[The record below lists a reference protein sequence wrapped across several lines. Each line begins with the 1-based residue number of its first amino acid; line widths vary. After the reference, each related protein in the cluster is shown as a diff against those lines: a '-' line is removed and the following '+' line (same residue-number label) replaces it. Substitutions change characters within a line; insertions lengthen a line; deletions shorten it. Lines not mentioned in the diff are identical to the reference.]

1 MVEFAY
7 AVGRIR
13 ALEVH
18 LLNES
23 QILRLVDAKDF
34 EAAYLV
40 LRENPSYAEK
50 LDHLENAFDFEGLLW
65 ADLISTLALLRY
77 LAPDH
82 PLLESLFKKYEPEM
96 TLKKYLGLLKE
107 TAKQHPLPLFI
118 KYAQGYILLNELK
131 LELLMNGDFDPENIL
146 NRYRYTDYNRAVQ
159 AGLGSYQKTGSL
171 FGLEREIDNHLMGL
185 LQRAKY
191 QAFGIEPLLGFFFAK
206 EIEHKILRLILTAKQ
221 MKVKTEDIKERLRLP
236 YV

>member
-40 LRENPSYAEK
+40 LRENPTYE
-50 LDHLENAFDFEGLLW
+50 DTFDIERLLA
-65 ADLISTLALLRY
+65 ADLSSTLALLRY
-77 LAPDH
+77 LAPDN
-82 PLLESLFKKYEPEM
+82 PLLESLYRKYDPDM
-96 TLKKYLGLLKE
+96 PLKKYLELLKE
-107 TAKQHPLPLFI
+107 TARQHPLPLFA
-118 KYAQGYILLNELK
+118 KYAQGFILLNELK

-171 FGLEREIDNHLMGL
+171 FGLEREIDNHLMSL

>member
-18 LLNES
+18 LLSES

-40 LRENPSYAEK
+40 LRENPSYE
-50 LDHLENAFDFEGLLW
+50 DTFDIERLLA
-65 ADLISTLALLRY
+65 ADQSSTLDLLRY
-77 LAPDH
+77 LAPAN
-82 PLLESLFKKYEPEM
+82 PLLESLYRKSDPDLP
-96 TLKKYLGLLKE
+96 LKNYLELLKE
-107 TAKQHPLPLFI
+107 TARQHPLPLFV
-118 KYAQGYILLNELK
+118 KYAQGFILLNELK
-131 LELLMNGDFDPENIL
+131 LELLMNNDFDPENIL

-159 AGLGSYQKTGSL
+159 AGMSSYQKTGSL
-171 FGLEREIDNHLMGL
+171 FGLEREIDNHLMGVL
-185 LQRAKY
+185 RRAKY

-206 EIEHKILRLILTAKQ
+206 EIEHKLLRLILTAKQ
-221 MKVKTEDIKERLRLP
+221 MKVRTEDIKERLRLT

>member
-40 LRENPSYAEK
+40 LRENPTYE
-50 LDHLENAFDFEGLLW
+50 DTFDIERLLA
-65 ADLISTLALLRY
+65 ADLSSTLALLRY
-77 LAPDH
+77 LAPDN
-82 PLLESLFKKYEPEM
+82 PLLESLYRKYDPDM
-96 TLKKYLGLLKE
+96 PLKKYLELLKE
-107 TAKQHPLPLFI
+107 TARQHPLPLFA
-118 KYAQGYILLNELK
+118 KYAQGFILLNELK

-159 AGLGSYQKTGSL
+159 AGLASYQKTGSL
-171 FGLEREIDNHLMGL
+171 FGLEREIDNHLMSL